1 MGHNALNQPINL
13 VHPDNTIVK
22 YSYDKRGL
30 LQSISQND
38 IIYITNIS
46 YNPKGQRENIYY
58 GNNTKT
64 RYDYNPLNFRLE
76 RILTTRNGG
85 QDILQDL
92 NYIYDPEGSIIEI
105 RDHTQQIHY
114 FNNQVVDP
122 VSRYNMMLYTV

>member
-1 MGHNALNQPINL
+1 MRVEYL
-13 VHPDNTIVK
+13 DS
-22 YSYDKRGL
+22 YCYDKGGL
-30 LQSISQND
+30 LQSISQNE

-92 NYIYDPEGSIIEI
+92 NYIYDPEGI
-105 RDHTQQIHY
+105 
-114 FNNQVVDP
+114 
-122 VSRYNMMLYTV
+122 

>member
-1 MGHNALNQPINL
+1 MGHNALNQPVNL
-13 VHPDNTIVK
+13 THPDNTIIE
-22 YSYDKRGL
+22 YSYDKGGL

-92 NYIYDPEGSIIEI
+92 NYIYDPEGNIIEI
-105 RDHTQQIHY
+105 RDHAQQTHY

-122 VSRYNMMLYTV
+122 VSRYKV